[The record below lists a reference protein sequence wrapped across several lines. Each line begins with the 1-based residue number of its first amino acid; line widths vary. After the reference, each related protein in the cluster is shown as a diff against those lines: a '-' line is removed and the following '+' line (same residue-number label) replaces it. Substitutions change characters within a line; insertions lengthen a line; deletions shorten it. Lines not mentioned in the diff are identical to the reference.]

1 MSDNRDAQALDYDP
15 NYNKTKYVKDY
26 KDIKA
31 KGKREGH
38 PDIQPHHIRGLNNYH
53 YAWKHLHPDNRSK
66 LQAELR
72 PYGLQFGNDK
82 DNLLASE
89 GQWSKSTPGETR
101 YGGQHGQL
109 HSEQESAMQNELS
122 VDRFKG
128 SYRGVSGVTWS
139 EMSQEQ
145 IMDFLRSMAVK
156 DEMVANRT
164 LSTALPLSSAHQVL
178 DVRRKSNFAN
188 RLIQGDLRPV
198 DVADAVTNV
207 PGVAQAKSL
216 VQATNP
222 DLNIEDD
229 FNRSVEE
236 VSSIGKDLFSKA
248 RNEFQYMGNRLMQGK
263 LPYAP

>member
-15 NYNKTKYVKDY
+15 NYNKTEYVKDY

-38 PDIQPHHIRGLNNYH
+38 PDVQPHHIRGLNNYH

-66 LQAELR
+66 LQTELR

-82 DNLLASE
+82 SNLVAAE
-89 GQWSKSTPGETR
+89 GQWSKSKPGETR

-156 DEMVANRT
+156 DEMVTNRT
-164 LSTALPLSSAHQVL
+164 LSTALPLPSTLGLPQVQIPKFVNRLMNRVEDGKYLFEQGKSGSEL
-178 DVRRKSNFAN
+178 DVAVNNAAKVIPGLKANPETDLGKRVGDAIGNEIEYAAKSITGFAN
-188 RLIQGDLRPV
+188 RLI
-198 DVADAVTNV
+198 
-207 PGVAQAKSL
+207 
-216 VQATNP
+216 
-222 DLNIEDD
+222 
-229 FNRSVEE
+229 
-236 VSSIGKDLFSKA
+236 
-248 RNEFQYMGNRLMQGK
+248 
-263 LPYAP
+263 APLGL